1 MTEISS
7 LCVFCG
13 SKMGAD
19 EAYADAARALGR
31 EIAQRGVNLVYGGGG
46 IGIMGILAHTVLAE
60 GGTVTGVIPHFIMEL
75 EVGDPGLTELILVD
89 NMHDRKRK
97 MFELSDGFITL
108 PGGLGTLDET
118 FEIITWK
125 QLRQHS
131 KPIVVLN
138 AGGYWDPFKGMV
150 EKIIDEDFAHAAA
163 AELFTVVD
171 TPAEV
176 FPALAAA
183 PEPQDVVLTDHL

>member
-150 EKIIDEDFAHAAA
+150 EKIIDQDFAHAAA

>member
-150 EKIIDEDFAHAAA
+150 EKIIDQDFAHAAA

-176 FPALAAA
+176 FPALADA